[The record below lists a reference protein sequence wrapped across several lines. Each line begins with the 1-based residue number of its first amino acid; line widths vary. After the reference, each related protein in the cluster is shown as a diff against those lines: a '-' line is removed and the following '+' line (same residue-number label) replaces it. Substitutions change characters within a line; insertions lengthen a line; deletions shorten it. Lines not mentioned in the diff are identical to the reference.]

1 MYILFAAP
9 AISLAAIFAIS
20 LRDHFVSQQSDV

>member
-1 MYILFAAP
+1 MYVLFAAP

-20 LRDHFVSQQSDV
+20 LRSQFAVRTNL